1 MQPRDSMTE
10 ARTAFGTQLAWWTL
24 LLAVAACASTEAPPV
39 DDGVRVLA
47 WNVSDDAF
55 VRDPEGFGALMRY
68 ARADVILLDEVSPGT
83 TEAQLRQSLEGIG
96 PGTSDDWHVDFG
108 QSGGRQ
114 RGVIVSRMPLELVP
128 EFADTVP
135 YPEPDRQRLYDGML
149 QANELRANYSMDG
162 GIPVNGAIV
171 LVGSRRLLVVTT
183 DLQCCADDS
192 RSWQEDR
199 RRVETIELRRRIRQ
213 VLDRTHVD
221 GIIVAGDFNA
231 VVSAVPLVI
240 ASGPYPAPHHGLI
253 AAELYQLDGSETWT
267 NHPRPGSPFPPG
279 VLDFLFYTPHALD
292 LVEGYILDTGDLP
305 AAELEAMDLE
315 PGGMSNLSNHRPLVA
330 EFAWR

>member
-1 MQPRDSMTE
+1 MTE
-10 ARTAFGTQLAWWTL
+10 ASAAVGTRLACWTL
-24 LLAVAACASTEAPPV
+24 LLVAAACVNTELPAM

-47 WNVSDDAF
+47 WNVERDAF
-55 VRDPEGFGALMRY
+55 VRDPAGFGALMRH

-96 PGTSDDWHVDFG
+96 AGTTGDWHVDFG

-114 RGVIVSRMPLELVP
+114 RGVIVSRMQLESVP

-135 YPEPDRQRLYDGML
+135 YPEPDRQRLYDGMV
-149 QANELRANYSMDG
+149 QASQLRPNYSMDG
-162 GIPVNGAIV
+162 GIPVNGAVV
-171 LVGSRRLLVVTT
+171 LVGSRRLLVVTI

-199 RRVETIELRRRIRQ
+199 RRVETRELRRRIRQ

-240 ASGPYPAPHHGLI
+240 TSGPYPAPHRGLI

-305 AAELEAMDLE
+305 AAELESMGLE
-315 PGGMSNLSNHRPLVA
+315 PGAISNLSSHRPLVA
-330 EFAWR
+330 EFVWR